1 MENVNTFVVVDRFW
15 WGLILISLKN
25 KKKANRFRHACFFL
39 DGKLWLSYFFIALS
53 GKERQ

>member
-25 KKKANRFRHACFFL
+25 KKKKQTDLDMLVSFLMANY
-39 DGKLWLSYFFIALS
+39 G
-53 GKERQ
+53 